1 MEHHVTP
8 PEQPDPATKIDACA
22 YCKTSMKKKITKP
35 EWALLA
41 LLAIIFLI
49 SACGPKITEY
59 LNDWQRSLIKS
70 QMVALAEQ
78 GKPDAVLWVMQYVP
92 ESRSP
97 KDLEHLKAFA
107 EHGHAESM
115 YRYSNYLFYSKDEA
129 AGLAMLQKAA
139 DAGNP
144 NAVRALHERNSHE

>member
-1 MEHHVTP
+1 MEHHGTS
-8 PEQPDPATKIDACA
+8 PEQPDPTTATDACA
-22 YCKTSMKKKITKP
+22 YCKTAMKKKITKS
-35 EWALLA
+35 EWAMLVFLVA
-41 LLAIIFLI
+41 IFLI

-59 LNDWQRSLIKS
+59 LNDWQRSLIKP
-70 QMVALAEQ
+70 QMIALAEE

-92 ESRSP
+92 ESRST

-107 EHGHAESM
+107 EQGHAESM
-115 YRYSNYLFYSKDEA
+115 FRYSNYLFRSKDEA

-144 NAVRALHERNSHE
+144 NAVRALHERKNP